1 MIRTLAIA
9 TVLAASL
16 STSAHAAPN
25 VREAIHA
32 ATSQAIASQGNR
44 ALQLI
49 KDEAFRVL
57 RPVLPEQTQSPSNHQ
72 QGAATPSN

>member
-25 VREAIHA
+25 VRDAIHA

-44 ALQLI
+44 ALRMI
-49 KDEAFRVL
+49 KAEAFRVL
-57 RPVLPEQTQSPSNHQ
+57 RPALPAPTQSPTHQEQAVAQRSN
-72 QGAATPSN
+72 